1 MPGVRAG
8 MLAEYQ
14 ATSIIDAAAKATLK
28 AARTGAEK
36 NKTKKHARE
45 DGRLTRLRKAASL
58 ARDAACVRLIKQSKR
73 CKCYPLPC
81 QTNRSASLTS
91 AKKNTTFFVIPFVV
105 CEASSDAFH
114 RRRPGR
120 SCSLLRMKQAWAET
134 KLHARSDV

>member
-1 MPGVRAG
+1 

-58 ARDAACVRLIKQSKR
+58 ARDAARVRLIKQSKR

-91 AKKNTTFFVIPFVV
+91 AKKKHHIFCDSLCCLRSEFRRISQAAAGKKLLSAPD
-105 CEASSDAFH
+105 EA
-114 RRRPGR
+114 G
-120 SCSLLRMKQAWAET
+120 LG
-134 KLHARSDV
+134 